1 MTVMGLLEGIGTI
14 AFAIS
19 GALVGIKKE
28 MDYFGILVLSITT
41 ALGGGVFRDIL
52 IGNTPPIALREPFLA
67 ILSMCCAIGTFYI
80 YKKLYQYAN
89 IIQLFDAVGLG
100 AFTAIGANVAF
111 HRNLESP
118 FIVITLGLL
127 TGTGG
132 GIIRDVFARE
142 IPFVF
147 QKEIYAV
154 ASIMGSITYLLTEPH
169 FSRQGGMYACFF
181 VTFIIR
187 VVSIK
192 YNLHLKK
199 VTNKE

>member
-1 MTVMGLLEGIGTI
+1 MTVMSFLEGIGTI

-28 MDYFGILVLSITT
+28 MDYFGIIVLAITT
-41 ALGGGVFRDIL
+41 ELGGGTFRDIL

-67 ILSMCCAIGTFYI
+67 VLSICCAISAFYI

-111 HRNLESP
+111 NQDLESP

-154 ASIMGSITYLLTEPH
+154 ASIMGSISYLMIEPY
-169 FSRQGGMYACFF
+169 FSTRGAMYGCFF

-199 VTNKE
+199 VIKKE